1 MRSTFFPCCGNAG
14 APGTRPD
21 NLGWTMPPACPLLTA
36 YPMSLLFFKRVLANP
51 VQVGYIVPSS
61 GFLTR
66 KTAKFI
72 DYSRA
77 RTVVEL
83 GPGEGCHS
91 RRIVRKLGKDSKLIL
106 VELDDHFARH
116 LTEQFADDPRVVVV
130 NANALDL
137 PETLEKLGTPQPDYI
152 VSGIPFTIM
161 DSDLR
166 ELLLGAIARSMGPDT
181 RFITY
186 QASLRISSHEH
197 FALVRREHCLFN
209 VPPLHVMELQRS
221 APAAVPA

>member
-1 MRSTFFPCCGNAG
+1 
-14 APGTRPD
+14 
-21 NLGWTMPPACPLLTA
+21 
-36 YPMSLLFFKRVLANP
+36 MSLLFFKRVLANP

-91 RRIVRKLGKDSKLIL
+91 RRIVRKLRKDAKLIL

-161 DSDLR
+161 EKDLR
-166 ELLLGAIARSMGPDT
+166 EQLLDAIARSMGPDT

>member
-1 MRSTFFPCCGNAG
+1 MRSAFSLRRKHRGSVNH
-14 APGTRPD
+14 PD
-21 NLGWTMPPACPLLTA
+21 NLGWTMPPACPLLAA

-91 RRIVRKLGKDSKLIL
+91 RRIVRKLRKDAKLIL

-161 DSDLR
+161 EKDLR

-197 FALVRREHCLFN
+197 FDLVRREHCLFN